1 MIETELPA
9 SIQYL
14 LITIQILA
22 TVGFLY
28 IIWPYVRKERWR
40 EKFIENKSAR
50 SILIVFIIIFIFTYG
65 MASFFDAFFPVERL
79 DIPPE

>member
-1 MIETELPA
+1 MIESELPA

-14 LITIQILA
+14 LIGVQILA

-28 IIWPYVRKERWR
+28 MIWPYVRKERWR

-50 SILIVFIIIFIFTYG
+50 SILIVFVIIFLFSYG
-65 MASFFDAFFPVERL
+65 MAAFFDAFFPVERL
-79 DIPPE
+79 DVAP

>member
-1 MIETELPA
+1 MTETELPA

-14 LITIQILA
+14 LIGVQIIA

-28 IIWPYVRKERWR
+28 LIWPYVRKERWR

-50 SILIVFIIIFIFTYG
+50 SILIVFVIIFLFSYG
-65 MASFFDAFFPVERL
+65 MAAFFDAFFPVERL
-79 DIPPE
+79 DIAP

>member
-14 LITIQILA
+14 LITIQIFA

-50 SILIVFIIIFIFTYG
+50 SILIVFIIIFAFSYG

-79 DIPPE
+79 DISP